1 MTPRAVA
8 RQYALALFDV
18 AQKGR
23 QTDRIGRDIAEFAVV
38 IRSHE
43 ELSGVLTNAAIPA
56 AHKRAIVGELV
67 KALPE
72 LSPEVG
78 RLLGFL
84 AERDRLM
91 HLDAIVEAFKEKAME
106 ADRVVRAELST
117 AVAIDEQARGQIAAA
132 LGKALG
138 RQVTMTERVDP
149 SLVGGFVARVGSVV
163 FDGSVARHLE
173 RIRER
178 LLAEA

>member
-1 MTPRAVA
+1 MTVRTVA

-23 QTDRIGRDIAEFAVV
+23 QTERVGRELAEFAALVA
-38 IRSHE
+38 SHE
-43 ELSGVLTNAAIPA
+43 ELSAVFANTAVPP
-56 AHKRAIVGELV
+56 AHKRVIVDRLIQ
-67 KALPE
+67 ALPE
-72 LSPEVG
+72 LSPEIG
-78 RLLGFL
+78 RLLTWL
-84 AERDRLM
+84 ADRDRLM
-91 HLDAIVEAFKEKAME
+91 HLDAIAATFKEKAMDAE
-106 ADRVVRAELST
+106 RVVRAELVT
-117 AVAIDEQARGQIAAA
+117 AVPLDDGARQRIAQA
-132 LGKALG
+132 LGRTLD

-173 RIRER
+173 RIREK

>member
-1 MTPRAVA
+1 MTSRAVA

-18 AQKGR
+18 AQKGG
-23 QTDRIGRDIAEFAVV
+23 QTDRIGREIAEFAAL

-43 ELSGVLTNAAIPA
+43 ELFGVLTNGAIPA
-56 AHKRAIVGELV
+56 AQKRAIVDELV

-78 RLLGFL
+78 RLVGFL
-84 AERDRLM
+84 ADRDRLM
-91 HLDAIVEAFKEKAME
+91 HFDAIVAAFKEKAMD

-117 AVAIDEQARGQIAAA
+117 AVAIDEPARGQIAAA
-132 LGKALG
+132 LAKALG
-138 RQVTMTERVDP
+138 RRVTMTEHVDP

>member
-1 MTPRAVA
+1 MTSRAVA

-18 AQKGR
+18 AQKGG
-23 QTDRIGRDIAEFAVV
+23 QTDRIGREIAEFAAL

-43 ELSGVLTNAAIPA
+43 ELSAVLTNAAIPA
-56 AHKRAIVGELV
+56 AMKRAVVDELV

-84 AERDRLM
+84 ADRDRLM
-91 HLDAIVEAFKEKAME
+91 HLDAIAAAFKEKAMD

-117 AVAIDEQARGQIAAA
+117 AVAIDESARGQIAAA

-138 RQVTMTERVDP
+138 REVTMTERVDP

>member
-1 MTPRAVA
+1 M
-8 RQYALALFDV
+8 D
-18 AQKGR
+18 
-23 QTDRIGRDIAEFAVV
+23 
-38 IRSHE
+38 
-43 ELSGVLTNAAIPA
+43 
-56 AHKRAIVGELV
+56 ELV

-72 LSPEVG
+72 LGPEVG

-91 HLDAIVEAFKEKAME
+91 HLDAIVAAFKEKAMD

-117 AVAIDEQARGQIAAA
+117 AVAIDEHARGQIAAA